1 VRLKYLDEAGFCLWS
16 PVSYSYIKKGEQK
29 EIKQTKNRGRRLSII
44 GIFEKDQS
52 FEYGLVL
59 GGVKSDVYIK
69 IMDWQAKKAQEH
81 LEKTGEITVIV
92 QDNYSVH
99 KSQKVKPKELEWQEK
114 GLEFFFL
121 SSYSPELNQIEP
133 EWHQLKTHELAG
145 RMFDDEFDLAQAV
158 IQAIES
164 RSQKNNCTCQ
174 RFRFN

>member
-1 VRLKYLDEAGFCLWS
+1 VSEIASHLNCASNTVR
-16 PVSYSYIKKGEQK
+16 
-29 EIKQTKNRGRRLSII
+29 QTFYRWLSQGIEGLFDAPRSGR
-44 GIFEKDQS
+44 
-52 FEYGLVL
+52 
-59 GGVKSDVYIK
+59 
-69 IMDWQAKKAQEH
+69 AKKWNSEALKFLETCLSQEH

-121 SSYSPELNQIEP
+121 CSYSPELNQIEP

-164 RSQKNNCTCQ
+164 RSSKNNCTCQ
-174 RFRFN
+174 RFHFN